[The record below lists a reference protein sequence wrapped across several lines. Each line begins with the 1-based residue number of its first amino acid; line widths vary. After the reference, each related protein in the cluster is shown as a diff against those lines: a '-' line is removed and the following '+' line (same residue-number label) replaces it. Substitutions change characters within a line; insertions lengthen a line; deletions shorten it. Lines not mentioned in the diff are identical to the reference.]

1 MKSMKLSFWIVFA
14 LIVIFL
20 FIPVYM
26 LFKESFIVEYPI
38 PEEEMGNEILA
49 IINKMEF
56 TDIKDSALEWFDRL
70 EESDK
75 LEIVNKISKQYYS
88 LGGGFSAITDRSYA
102 ENFDKIISDNN
113 NDLQKNFIKEICLM
127 KRAVFLFKAEELMDK
142 RTFNFLIKGTREKI
156 SFANYDK
163 VLKSSYLFNSIV
175 RSLRIAF
182 VSMFFTVLMAFLFAY
197 VINRTTCKG
206 KSFHN
211 FIMLLP
217 LVSPPVIMA
226 FALIMLFG
234 RRGLITH
241 GFLQNILNLVNA
253 ETFNIYGLHGIV
265 LSQMLTYGPMAFVML
280 HSVLGKLD
288 TRIEEAAESFGA
300 SRWYIFRKVTLP
312 MSYPGL
318 FRAALL
324 VFALCLQDFGNPRI
338 IGGDITMISGIMYD
352 QMVGFQNTKI
362 ASVLG
367 VFLLIP
373 SICAYI
379 IGNIML
385 AKKVYSTKEPQAF
398 EYIAETPKKAK
409 YLLEFI
415 CGLYSLFILILYFV
429 IIWGSFVRVWGYD
442 NTLTFDYFTSKGIS
456 ASNQLEGEV
465 GNMVGLPLILSS
477 VKMMGIA
484 GILGGFLA
492 VVTGYVFERNKTRI
506 ASITNYLLLLS
517 VALPGVVFGIGYILA
532 FNIPF
537 GIKELSL
544 TGTMWIII
552 LNIIFTRLYGGVMPT
567 QAVLQKM
574 DISVE
579 EAAASLGAG
588 IIFTFR
594 KVVFPALRRP
604 WLLGTL
610 YIFVSGLVALGGI
623 IFLISAKYSLASVN
637 IYHFAAG
644 GKFGLACSHSTY
656 LILVVILVQI
666 IMTFIEKSDR
676 YFKDL
681 KQYKNV

>member
-1 MKSMKLSFWIVFA
+1 MKLSFWIVFI
-14 LIVIFL
+14 LIFVFL
-20 FIPVYM
+20 LVPVYM

-38 PEEEMGNEILA
+38 SEKELEIEITD
-49 IINKMEF
+49 IINKFEF
-56 TDIKDSALEWFDRL
+56 NDIRETALEWFERL
-70 EESDK
+70 NENDK
-75 LEIVNKISKQYYS
+75 LEIVTKTFKQFNS
-88 LGGGFSAITDRSYA
+88 SDIFAITA
-102 ENFDKIISDNN
+102 ENYANYLNKVMQNINIQKI
-113 NDLQKNFIKEICLM
+113 FIKEICL
-127 KRAVFLFKAEELMDK
+127 KKKAVFLFKAKELIDEK
-142 RTFNFLIKGTREKI
+142 TFNFLIKGTKEKI
-156 SFANYDK
+156 SLANYSK
-163 VLKSSYLFNSIV
+163 VIQSSYLFNSII
-175 RSLRIAF
+175 RSLKIAF

-197 VINRTTCKG
+197 VINRTTCRG
-206 KSFHN
+206 KHIYN
-211 FIMLLP
+211 FMMLLP

-241 GFLQNILNLVNA
+241 GFLQNILHLVNA
-253 ETFNIYGLHGIV
+253 ETFNIYGFHGIV

-280 HSVLGKLD
+280 HSVLEKLD

-300 SRWYIFRKVTLP
+300 SRWYTFRKVVLP

-338 IGGDITMISGIMYD
+338 IGGDISMISGIMYD

-362 ASVLG
+362 AAVLG
-367 VFLLIP
+367 VILLIP
-373 SICAYI
+373 SICAYV

-385 AKKVYSTKEPQAF
+385 AKKVYSTKEPQGV
-398 EYIAETPKKAK
+398 EYIAETPKKTK
-409 YLLEFI
+409 YVFESI
-415 CGLYSLFILILYFV
+415 CSIYSFFILILYFV
-429 IIWGSFVRVWGYD
+429 IIWGSFVKVWGYD
-442 NTLTFDYFTSKGIS
+442 NTLTFDYFTSRGIS
-456 ASNQLEGEV
+456 GSNQLEGEV
-465 GNMVGLPLILSS
+465 GSMVGLPLILSS

-492 VVTGYVFERNKTRI
+492 VIVGYVFERNKTKI
-506 ASITNYLLLLS
+506 ATITNYILLLS

-532 FNIPF
+532 FNAPF

-579 EAAASLGAG
+579 EASLSLGAG
-588 IIFTFR
+588 RIYTFR

-610 YIFVSGLVALGGI
+610 YIFVSGLVALGAV
-623 IFLISAKYSLASVN
+623 IFLSSAKYSLASVK
-637 IYHFAAG
+637 IYLLAEQ

-656 LILVVILVQI
+656 LIIVVFLVQI
-666 IMTFIEKSDR
+666 IMKFIEKSDK
-676 YFKDL
+676 YFKETNG
-681 KQYKNV
+681 KI